1 MRIEILSRL
10 WVADKK
16 HAKCR
21 ITHNLYIHNYNF
33 WNQDMITFQKLLES
47 STRTIHRFIAQS
59 LEPIILIDHEIHSLH
74 TAYVVV
80 IAYILRYT
88 DLSVQDAIQSIQTK
102 TVPFSLSK
110 EARRCLS
117 IFYSTH
123 NSRVKL

>member
-10 WVADKK
+10 WIADKK

-21 ITHNLYIHNYNF
+21 ISNNLYIHKYNF
-33 WNQDMITFQKLLES
+33 WNQDMNTFQKLLES
-47 STRTIHRFIAQS
+47 STRTIHRYIAQS

-80 IAYILRYT
+80 IAYLLRYT
-88 DLSVQDAIQSIQTK
+88 DLSVEDAIRGIKSK
-102 TVPFSLSK
+102 TVAFSLSN

-117 IFYSTH
+117 IFHSAH
-123 NSRVKL
+123 SSQLKM

>member
-10 WVADKK
+10 WIADKK

-21 ITHNLYIHNYNF
+21 ISNNLYIHKYNF
-33 WNQDMITFQKLLES
+33 WNQDMNTFQKLLES
-47 STRTIHRFIAQS
+47 STRTIHRYIAQS

-80 IAYILRYT
+80 IAYLLRYT
-88 DLSVQDAIQSIQTK
+88 DLSVEDAIRGIKSK
-102 TVPFSLSK
+102 TVAFSLSN

-117 IFYSTH
+117 IFHSAH
-123 NSRVKL
+123 SSRHKM

>member
-21 ITHNLYIHNYNF
+21 ISHNLYIHKYNF
-33 WNQDMITFQKLLES
+33 WNQDMVAFQKLLES
-47 STRTIHRFIAQS
+47 STRAIHRYIAQS

-74 TAYVVV
+74 TAYIVV
-80 IAYILRYT
+80 IAYVLRYT
-88 DLSVQDAIQSIQTK
+88 DLSVQDAIRSIQTK
-102 TVPFSLSK
+102 TVAFSLSN

-117 IFYSTH
+117 IFRSAH
-123 NSRVKL
+123 SSQVKF